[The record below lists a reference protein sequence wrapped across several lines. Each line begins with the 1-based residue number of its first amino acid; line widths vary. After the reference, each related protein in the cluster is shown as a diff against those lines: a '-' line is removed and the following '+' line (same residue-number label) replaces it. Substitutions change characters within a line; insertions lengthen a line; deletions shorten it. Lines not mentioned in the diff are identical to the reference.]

1 MVDGMTKKNKQKGPM
16 IYVGP
21 GFRDTDLATF
31 KIYADG
37 IPAEYDG
44 HPVYRLLFV
53 TPAELNAARQEIK
66 QKGTVR
72 NVLYHRAIAEH
83 NKKGGN

>member
-1 MVDGMTKKNKQKGPM
+1 MTKKNKLKGPM

-31 KIYADG
+31 KIFADG
-37 IPAEYDG
+37 IPAEYAG
-44 HPVYRLLFV
+44 HPVYKHLFV
-53 TPAELNAARQEIK
+53 PPSDLNAARQEIK
-66 QKGTVR
+66 QKGSLR

>member
-1 MVDGMTKKNKQKGPM
+1 MTKKNKQKGPM

-31 KIYADG
+31 KIYTDG

>member
-1 MVDGMTKKNKQKGPM
+1 MTKKNKQKGPM

-37 IPAEYDG
+37 IPAEYAG
-44 HPVYRLLFV
+44 HPVYRPLFV
-53 TPAELNAARQEIK
+53 PPAELNAARQEIK

-83 NKKGGN
+83 EKKGGN